1 MAKTRTEVIDGK
13 IVTIVEDSRED
24 LNDFLEQAQE
34 IDALEGKARE
44 DKTNEVFGAEDP
56 EEEQSKLTAEQQ
68 EALDKR
74 EKQVKDKLE
83 ASRIANSD
91 VALAMMIAD
100 KAASTIPENPCY
112 VVHGAKAICS
122 MGSREARLVVPL
134 AHGTLLTN
142 SPQMIVT
149 DYYGLDNVKC
159 FGNCF
164 SAENPNMEQAAIEAT
179 NQYNQGKSETLWG
192 RVKGF
197 FGAKPKVVDSVSEE
211 LKAACICECLPE
223 FSNVWNDGNGTCEV
237 DGKKTLIQTCTL
249 VCKYGGIVRIIDNGQ
264 EQ

>member
-1 MAKTRTEVIDGK
+1 MAKTRAEVIDGK

-44 DKTNEVFGAEDP
+44 DKINEVFGAENQ
-56 EEEQSKLTAEQQ
+56 EEEQPELTAEQK
-68 EALDKR
+68 EARDNR
-74 EKQVKDKLE
+74 EKQMTDKTE
-83 ASRIANSD
+83 ASRANSD
-91 VALAMMIAD
+91 VALAMMISD

-134 AHGTLLTN
+134 DHGTLLTN
-142 SPQMIVT
+142 SPQMIVE

-164 SAENPNMEQAAIEAT
+164 SAENPNMEQVAIEAT
-179 NQYNQGKSETLWG
+179 NRYNQEKSETLWG
-192 RVKGF
+192 KVKGF
-197 FGAKPKVVDSVSEE
+197 FGVKPKVVDSVSEE
-211 LKAACICECLPE
+211 LEEACICECTPE
-223 FSNVWNDGNGTCEV
+223 FSKAWNDGNRTCKIE
-237 DGKKTLIQTCTL
+237 GKRTLIQICTL